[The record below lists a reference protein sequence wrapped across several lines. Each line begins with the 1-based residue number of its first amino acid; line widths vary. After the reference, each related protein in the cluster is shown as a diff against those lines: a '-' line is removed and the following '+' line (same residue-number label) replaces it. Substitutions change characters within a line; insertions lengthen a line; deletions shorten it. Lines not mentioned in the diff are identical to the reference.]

1 MSKELI
7 IVNGLP
13 NTGRT
18 TWVNKTY
25 TGDNTVIIEESSY
38 PKLLKEGRY
47 QESEFF
53 NSIDWVEARV
63 KEQMEKSNPAG
74 QIVVIPLQTRPD
86 HWLGMLELAKTHEYK
101 FTPIRPQH
109 GSLYYKSN
117 LFGNMFE
124 QIESIKKST
133 INRFPKIV
141 KDKKNKK
148 DETEVKEN
156 QHLFTNLNNEFL
168 CTWSFVNFNNI
179 KAGDSNP
186 EKWIKMINNE
196 FQSSIYYAA
205 KTKVALEARIAK
217 EQARAIEKLK
227 QEAEEKAK
235 LELAQMTKAMEEA
248 EKAKLVVLQDVE
260 EIKDVV

>member
-7 IVNGLP
+7 IVTGLP

-25 TGDNTVIIEESSY
+25 TGENTVIIEESSY
-38 PKLLKEGRY
+38 PKLLKDGKY

-53 NSIDWVEARV
+53 NSIEWVVAQV
-63 KEQMEKSNPAG
+63 KEQMEKSNPTG

-101 FTPIRPQH
+101 FTPIRPPH
-109 GSLYYKSN
+109 ESLYYKTR

-133 INRFPKIV
+133 TNRFPKVV
-141 KDKKNKK
+141 KDKKKNKN
-148 DETEVKEN
+148 DEDEVKEN
-156 QHLFTNLNNEFL
+156 QYLFTNLSHEFL
-168 CTWSFVNFNNI
+168 CAWNFLNFNKI
-179 KAGDSNP
+179 RAGDSNP
-186 EKWIKMINNE
+186 EKWIKMINDE
-196 FQSSIYYAA
+196 YKSSIYYAA
-205 KTKVALEARIAK
+205 KTKAAHEARVAK

-227 QEAEEKAK
+227 QEAEQKAK
-235 LELAQMTKAMEEA
+235 LEAEQKAKIILEQVELQTQAEEA
-248 EKAKLVVLQDVE
+248 VV
-260 EIKDVV
+260 